1 MDRDLNQQLA
11 EGKVSALQDVF
22 ESFYGLLMRQARDAL
37 LTPEKAEGVIHQ
49 IFLEL
54 WESGGPQGEGDS
66 TLDYLQKRMQA
77 YIEEEKPQAPTDELE
92 ARFRQLPEGPSRAVR
107 EIIWKGGQREGILGK
122 DKKSRESLFGEL
134 RSAFVLLEENPEGE
148 HSAFT
153 PEEKHQILVLRY
165 LADDLSLT
173 EENDLRYWVDQ
184 EDEHADYFERMY
196 ELREGI
202 KALPGASEA
211 PLDVSWKRLEK
222 ILLSTQISKKS
233 NKKVGR
239 FSLQLALG
247 VTVIITVLITLGVWG
262 TRWTSNGDL
271 ADLPSPDIILET
283 STLSLVLDGKRQNS
297 DSLAKGFVLNPSQKA
312 SWDSLKLSQMGS
324 NWIFSLEKGEVLLR
338 STTEQVRLEGNYLI
352 YYNPD
357 QETFLWKKPML
368 EQ

>member
-1 MDRDLNQQLA
+1 MDRDLSQQLA

-22 ESFYGLLMRQARDAL
+22 ESFYGLLMRQAREAR

-77 YIEEEKPQAPTDELE
+77 YIEEEKPQAPTGELE
-92 ARFRQLPEGPSRAVR
+92 AKFRQLPEGPSRAVG
-107 EIIWKGGQREGILGK
+107 EIIWQGEGTPGK

-148 HSAFT
+148 PSAFT

-173 EENDLRYWVDQ
+173 EENDLRHWVDQ
-184 EDEHADYFERMY
+184 EDEHAEYFERMY
-196 ELREGI
+196 ELWEGI

-211 PLDVSWKRLEK
+211 PPHVSWKRLEK
-222 ILLSTQISKKS
+222 SLLSTQTSKES

-247 VTVIITVLITLGVWG
+247 VMVIITVLTTLGVWV

-283 STLSLVLDGKRQNS
+283 STLSLVLDGKRQNN
-297 DSLAKGFVLNPSQKA
+297 DSLTKGFILNPSQKA
-312 SWDSLKLSQMGS
+312 SWDSLKVSQMGS

-338 STTEQVRLEGNYLI
+338 SSTEQVRLEGNYLI

-357 QETFLWKKPML
+357 QENFLWKKPIPRKGK
-368 EQ
+368 